1 MKQLFDLTQ
10 RYKRL
15 QFGFK
20 NRFFT
25 AATLLI
31 LSYCSHT
38 YSLELQTNLPS
49 LTIKSY
55 GEIVLGD
62 NSTDSLNDSKVRPL
76 VFRAINGN
84 SHPIASFSGLTK
96 SR

>member
-1 MKQLFDLTQ
+1 MKRLFDLTR

-25 AATLLI
+25 AVTLLI

-38 YSLELQTNLPS
+38 YSLELQARLPS

-62 NSTDSLNDSKVRPL
+62 NSTDSLNDRKAKFLSL
-76 VFRAINGN
+76 I
-84 SHPIASFSGLTK
+84 HI
-96 SR
+96 